1 MAENE
6 TQSMENRL
14 IHGDVLEMAV
24 EKEMQVAYLDY
35 AMSVI
40 VSRALPDVR
49 DGLKPVHR
57 RILYAMH
64 ENNITHNRAHKKSAR
79 IVGEV
84 MGKYHPHGDSSIY
97 MALVRMAQD
106 FSMGTMLI
114 DGQGNFGS
122 IDNDPP
128 AAMRY
133 TEARLQKIS
142 QYLLDDLDKDTV
154 DFKDNY
160 DGLEKEPS
168 VLPAGFPNILAN
180 GSEGIAVGMATS
192 IPPYNL
198 GEIIDACLLIVE
210 KPGASDAEF
219 LEILHAP
226 DFPTG
231 CIIVN
236 KAETAKAV
244 LTGRGSVIVRGK
256 AHFEEG
262 KKTCVVITEMP
273 YQVVKSGLIEKIAE
287 LVKDKRIEG
296 ISNIRD
302 ESNKKGIR
310 VVVELKKDVSPE
322 VILNYLYKL
331 TQLQSSFS
339 INSLVLNA
347 NKPELMGAKAIIKTF
362 IAFREEV
369 IVRRLTYQLGK
380 TRDRAHLVLGLHV
393 AIDSIDKIIA
403 IIRGSSDAN
412 DAKSKLLNEVW
423 HASESVQRLIDLVG
437 DKNNKIVNNTFKF
450 TEEQV
455 KSIIEM
461 RLSRLTGLE
470 RDKLVAELED
480 LGASISDYLK
490 KLGSRTEIMK
500 IISDELIAIKNAH
513 AIPRRTTVDN
523 IDVNTNIEDF
533 IERENVLVI
542 ITNNGYIKRSSIDAY
557 RSQKRGGKGKS
568 GINTNED
575 DDVAQI
581 IASHTHSGMLFF
593 SEKGQVYRLK
603 THQIPVGTNIAKGRA
618 IVNLLPIEA
627 GEKMATIISMPENPQ
642 EWDDYDIIFATKK
655 GKIRRSAIKD
665 FSNINAGG
673 KIAIRLDEDDALIGV
688 SLIKSS
694 EDVLLATKNGLAT
707 RFDVQDLRVIKSR
720 TSDGVRGIN
729 LNKDDEVVSMC
740 ILNHIECNVETRDS
754 YLGIPLARR
763 KELAITEQENMQKEI
778 SKLRNLKSVTEDLS
792 DELLESLTKN
802 EQFILTITETGFGKR
817 TSAYEYRTSNR
828 GGKGVINVDITRGKV
843 ISTFVANGGEDIMLV
858 TNNGQIL
865 RCSVDNISVIGRN
878 TKGVTIFNLKKGEK
892 IVSVTKIDISGME
905 EENEA
910 IDLPQ
915 DKKIVENEILI

>member
-6 TQSMENRL
+6 IQSMENRL

-362 IAFREEV
+362 IVFREEV

-500 IISDELIAIKNAH
+500 IISDELIVIKNAH
-513 AIPRRTTVDN
+513 AIPRRTAVDN

-593 SEKGQVYRLK
+593 SQKGQVYRLK

-665 FSNINAGG
+665 FSNINA
-673 KIAIRLDEDDALIGV
+673 
-688 SLIKSS
+688 S
-694 EDVLLATKNGLAT
+694 
-707 RFDVQDLRVIKSR
+707 
-720 TSDGVRGIN
+720 
-729 LNKDDEVVSMC
+729 
-740 ILNHIECNVETRDS
+740 S
-754 YLGIPLARR
+754 YL
-763 KELAITEQENMQKEI
+763 KHN
-778 SKLRNLKSVTEDLS
+778 
-792 DELLESLTKN
+792 
-802 EQFILTITETGFGKR
+802 
-817 TSAYEYRTSNR
+817 
-828 GGKGVINVDITRGKV
+828 
-843 ISTFVANGGEDIMLV
+843 
-858 TNNGQIL
+858 
-865 RCSVDNISVIGRN
+865 
-878 TKGVTIFNLKKGEK
+878 
-892 IVSVTKIDISGME
+892 
-905 EENEA
+905 
-910 IDLPQ
+910 
-915 DKKIVENEILI
+915 

>member
-1 MAENE
+1 MAEDKDKIVKNPQNNSDIVE
-6 TQSMENRL
+6 
-14 IHGDVLEMAV
+14 IAV
-24 EKEMQVAYLDY
+24 EKEMQTAYLDY

-64 ENNITHNRAHKKSAR
+64 ENGITHSKAHKKSAR
-79 IVGEV
+79 VVGDV

-106 FSMGTMLI
+106 FSMGTTLV

-133 TEARLQKIS
+133 TEVRLEKVS
-142 QYLLDDLDKDTV
+142 QYLLHDLDQDTV

-160 DGLEKEPS
+160 DGLEKEPV

-198 GEIIDACLLIVE
+198 GEIIDACLLCIQ
-210 KPGASDAEF
+210 KPGCTDAEF

-226 DFPTG
+226 DFPTKSV
-231 CIIVN
+231 IVN
-236 KAETAKAV
+236 RVETAKAV

-256 AHFEEG
+256 AHFEELKNG
-262 KKTCVVITEMP
+262 KTSVVITEIP
-273 YQVVKSGLIEKIAE
+273 YQVVKSSLIEKVAD
-287 LVKDKRIEG
+287 LVKEKRMEG
-296 ISNIRD
+296 ITNIRD

-310 VVVELKKDVSPE
+310 VVVELKKDTSPE
-322 VILNYLYKL
+322 VILNFLYKL
-331 TQLQSSFS
+331 TPLQSSFS
-339 INSLVLNA
+339 INCLVLNG
-347 NKPELMGAKAIIKTF
+347 NKPELMGVKQIIKVF
-362 IAFREEV
+362 LVFREEV
-369 IVRRLTYQLGK
+369 VVRRLNYQLGK
-380 TRDRAHLVLGLHV
+380 TRDRAHLILGLHV

-403 IIRGSSDAN
+403 LIRGSSDSSE
-412 DAKSKLLNEVW
+412 AKNKLLAESW
-423 HASESVQRLIDLVG
+423 PASESVQRLIALVG
-437 DKNNKIVNNTFKF
+437 DKNNKIINNTFKF

-470 RDKLVAELED
+470 RDKLIAELEE

-490 KLGSRTEIMK
+490 KLGDRNEILK
-500 IISDELIAIKNAH
+500 IISDELKIIKENH
-513 AIPRRTTVDN
+513 AVPRRTEVDN
-523 IDVNTNIEDF
+523 IDINTNIEDF

-542 ITNNGYIKRSSIDAY
+542 ITNNGYIKRASVDVY

-581 IASHTHSGMLFF
+581 IASHTHSSMLFF
-593 SEKGQVYRLK
+593 SERGQVYRLK
-603 THQIPVGTNIAKGRA
+603 THQIPVGTAQAKGRA
-618 IVNLLPIEA
+618 IVNLLPIET
-627 GEKMATIISMPENPQ
+627 GEKMATIISMPESPE
-642 EWDDYDIIFATKK
+642 EWGDYDIIFATKK
-655 GKIRRSAIKD
+655 GKIRRSSIKD
-665 FSNINAGG
+665 FSNINSAG

-688 SLIKSS
+688 SLIKPS
-694 EDVLLATKNGLAT
+694 EDVLLATKKGLAT

-720 TSDGVRGIN
+720 TSDGVRGMN
-729 LNKDDEVVSMC
+729 LAKDDEVVSMC
-740 ILNHIECNVETRDS
+740 ILNHVECNVETREN
-754 YLGIPLARR
+754 YLDIALAKR
-763 KELAITEQENMQKEI
+763 KELTLAKPDEI
-778 SKLRNLKSVTEDLS
+778 SKLIFKLRNAKTVSEDL
-792 DELLESLTKN
+792 DDKLLEDLAKN

-817 TSAYEYRTSNR
+817 TSAYEYRITNR
-828 GGKGVINVDITRGKV
+828 GGKGVINVDIKRGEV
-843 ISTFVANGGEDIMLV
+843 ISTFVANGTEDIMLV
-858 TNNGQIL
+858 TNNGQML
-865 RCSVDNISVIGRN
+865 RCSVKDISIVGRN
-878 TKGVTIFNLKKGEK
+878 TKGVNIFTLKKTEK
-892 IVSVTKIDISGME
+892 IVSVTKIDIADDE
-905 EENEA
+905 ETPDTPLLA
-910 IDLPQ
+910 DA
-915 DKKIVENEILI
+915 K

>member
-480 LGASISDYLK
+480 LGAAISDYLK
-490 KLGSRTEIMK
+490 KLGSRLEIMK

-642 EWDDYDIIFATKK
+642 EWGDYDIIFATKK

-673 KIAIRLDEDDALIGV
+673 KIAIRLDEDDALIDV
-688 SLIKSS
+688 SLIKPS

-720 TSDGVRGIN
+720 TSDGVRGMN

-740 ILNHIECNVETRDS
+740 ILNHIECNVETRDN

-763 KELAITEQENMQKEI
+763 KDLAITEQENMQKEI

-792 DELLESLTKN
+792 DELLESLTKS

-905 EENEA
+905 DENET
-910 IDLPQ
+910 IDLSQ
-915 DKKIVENEILI
+915 DKKIAENEILI

>member
-480 LGASISDYLK
+480 LGAAISDYLK
-490 KLGSRTEIMK
+490 KLGSRLEIMK

-642 EWDDYDIIFATKK
+642 EWGDYDIIFATKK

-673 KIAIRLDEDDALIGV
+673 KIAIRLDEDDALIDV
-688 SLIKSS
+688 SLIKPS

-720 TSDGVRGIN
+720 TSDGVRGMN

-740 ILNHIECNVETRDS
+740 ILNHIECNVETRDN

-763 KELAITEQENMQKEI
+763 KDLAITEQENMQKEI

-905 EENEA
+905 DENET
-910 IDLPQ
+910 IDLSQ
-915 DKKIVENEILI
+915 DKKIAENEILI

>member
-347 NKPELMGAKAIIKTF
+347 NKPELMGTKAIIKTF

-720 TSDGVRGIN
+720 TSDGVRGMN

-740 ILNHIECNVETRDS
+740 ILNHIECNVETRDN

-905 EENEA
+905 EENET
-910 IDLPQ
+910 IDLSQ
-915 DKKIVENEILI
+915 DKKIAENEILI